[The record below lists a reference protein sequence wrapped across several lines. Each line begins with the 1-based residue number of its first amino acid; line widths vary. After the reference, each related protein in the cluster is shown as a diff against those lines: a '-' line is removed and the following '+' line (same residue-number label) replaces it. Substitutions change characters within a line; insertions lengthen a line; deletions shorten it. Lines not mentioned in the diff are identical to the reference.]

1 MAILWVYLPKYSTTD
16 FGLPKGFLANTT
28 HGFCHNSC
36 RICSYW
42 IGNFALSFSKYLA
55 LKAFYNPAADVGL
68 ICSAYNLRRIFNLI
82 DQNLL
87 KQYLK
92 VLALYFGTIRAIFKA
107 FYALFSFEKV
117 KEAIL
122 KKNFNCSLNH
132 IYLLTD

>member
-42 IGNFALSFSKYLA
+42 IGNFALSFSQYLA

-92 VLALYFGTIRAIFKA
+92 VLALYFGVLTPFFNVFYGLFYFKNEEC
-107 FYALFSFEKV
+107 FFLKR
-117 KEAIL
+117 IL
-122 KKNFNCSLNH
+122 
-132 IYLLTD
+132 IVV